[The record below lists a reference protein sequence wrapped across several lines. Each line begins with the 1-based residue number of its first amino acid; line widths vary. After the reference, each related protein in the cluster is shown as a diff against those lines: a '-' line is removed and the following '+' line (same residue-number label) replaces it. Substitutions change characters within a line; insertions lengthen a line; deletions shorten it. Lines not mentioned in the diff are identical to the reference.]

1 MNVTATR
8 IARISFVMLPEALQL
23 ERIEQRLRG
32 RRWHASNLRIMA
44 AFAGVFAGKRGQPV

>member
-8 IARISFVMLPEALQL
+8 IPRSSFVMLPEALQL

-32 RRWHASNLRIMA
+32 RRWHAMNLMTMA
-44 AFAGVFAGKRGQPV
+44 TLAGFFSGKRGQPA